1 MPRELLKAA
10 EVPKLIAFNRGKG
23 KFRDGAG
30 LYLDVRAP
38 GQASWAYQF
47 RLAGKTRWGSIGP
60 ASIYSLAD
68 ARDKHRDLRRL
79 VHEGKDPRADA
90 AEAAGATF
98 EEALI
103 DYLAEASPEWK
114 GGADGKEAIS
124 YQRSFDQIPAFLR
137 REVESIEP
145 KDINVVVKVWA
156 DKPVTMRRMQ
166 TRIKTV
172 LKFARTGERRNRKPG
187 RDVVHH
193 AAMDI
198 ADVPQFMRE
207 LSALGTVES
216 RALMWTILTAARTE
230 ETLGATSPEIVE
242 VAAAKGEPSLPTW
255 VIPGERMK
263 AERQHRVPLTPEMLA
278 LIDPR
283 GEPDAY
289 LFPGDGVRSSGAKL
303 WHEGMRRTL
312 GKLRPGAGLTVHGF
326 RSTFRDWVGTKTNY
340 GRDLAEWSLAHAVG
354 TKLERDYAR
363 ADLLAKRRP
372 LMADW
377 AAFCMS
383 LCGNVVAA

>member
-1 MPRELLKAA
+1 MPRELLKTA
-10 EVPKLIAFNRGKG
+10 EVRKLISFTRGKG

-47 RLAGKTRWGSIGP
+47 RLAGKTLWGSIGP
-60 ASIYSLAD
+60 ASIYSLDD
-68 ARDKHRDLRRL
+68 ARERHTELRKII
-79 VHEGKDPRADA
+79 HKEGRDPRKPNPGAG
-90 AEAAGATF
+90 EPAGATF
-98 EEALI
+98 EEALT
-103 DYLAEASPEWK
+103 DYLADASPEWK
-114 GGADGKEAIS
+114 GGTDGKEAIS
-124 YQRSFDQIPAFLR
+124 YRRSFNQIPTLLK

-145 KDINVVVKVWA
+145 KEINLAVKVWA
-156 DKPVTMRRMQ
+156 DRPVTMRRMQ

-172 LKFARTGERRNRKPG
+172 LKFAKTGERRMQKPG

-207 LSALGTVES
+207 LSALGTVEG

-230 ETLGATSPEIVE
+230 ETLGSTWPEIAD

-255 VIPGERMK
+255 VIPGDRMK

-278 LIDPR
+278 LIGPPGD
-283 GEPDAY
+283 PDAY
-289 LFPGDGVRSSGAKL
+289 LFPGNGVRSGSAKL

-312 GKLRPGAGLTVHGF
+312 GRLRPGAGLTVHGF

-372 LMADW
+372 LMTDW
-377 AAFCMS
+377 AAFALS
-383 LCGNVVAA
+383 AT